1 MTSSDLWVFGYGSLV
16 WRPAFPHRARRPAWI
31 HGYRRVF
38 WQGSTDH
45 RGVPGAPGRVVT
57 LAQEPGR
64 DARCWGMAY
73 HVEAGDVD
81 DVLAR
86 LDHREKGG
94 YDRVETELYFR
105 EPSEPSEPG
114 EPEGPRDSAAPI
126 RVRGL
131 MYVATP
137 SNPNYLGPAP
147 SEALVRQ
154 VLGATGPSG
163 HNVEY
168 VLKLADALRE
178 ICPDLDPASEEVL
191 ALAEHVARRSAS
203 GGGS

>member
-1 MTSSDLWVFGYGSLV
+1 MALQGENGGLWVFGYGSLV

-57 LAQEPGR
+57 LDRQPEPT
-64 DARCWGMAY
+64 ARCWGMAY
-73 HVEAGDVD
+73 HVKSAFVD
-81 DVLAR
+81 DVLAQ

-94 YDRVETELYFR
+94 YDRVETELHFEDAR
-105 EPSEPSEPG
+105 A
-114 EPEGPRDSAAPI
+114 PRC
-126 RVRGL
+126 VLGL

-137 SNPNYLGPAP
+137 SNPNYLGPAAP
-147 SEALVRQ
+147 EALVRQ
-154 VLGATGPSG
+154 ILVSTGPSG

-168 VLKLADALRE
+168 VLRLAEALRE
-178 ICPDLDPASEEVL
+178 ICPDLDADSEEVL
-191 ALAEHVARRSAS
+191 ALAERLGRGRAS
-203 GGGS
+203 GDES

>member
-1 MTSSDLWVFGYGSLV
+1 
-16 WRPAFPHRARRPAWI
+16 
-31 HGYRRVF
+31 
-38 WQGSTDH
+38 
-45 RGVPGAPGRVVT
+45 
-57 LAQEPGR
+57 
-64 DARCWGMAY
+64 MAY
-73 HVEAGDVD
+73 HVGAGDVD

-105 EPSEPSEPG
+105 EPSEP
-114 EPEGPRDSAAPI
+114 EGSCDSAAPT

-131 MYVATP
+131 MYIATP
-137 SNPNYLGPAP
+137 SNPNYLGPTP
-147 SEALVRQ
+147 PEALVRQ
-154 VLGATGPSG
+154 VLGSTGPSG

-178 ICPDLDPASEEVL
+178 ICPDLDAASEEVL